1 MRTPDGQNKELI
13 QSALQL
19 LKDPEEAVWRIEV
32 RPESVA
38 MVDYDKMRQERG
50 EFIQSV
56 STFMQS
62 AAPLVQMDP
71 NATPTLIEL
80 LKWAVAGFKGSRE
93 IEGTL
98 DRAIEAMQKA
108 QEQEQQQDEGPS
120 EAELEMQ
127 RSQQEHQQDM
137 ELQATKHQQSMDE
150 MQAKHQADMKEAQV
164 EFQMELKKIQA
175 EMLAAIQEEIAQGQA
190 AMVQD
195 DRETANTMK
204 IDDNKPR
211 PGGDN
216 GA

>member
-1 MRTPDGQNKELI
+1 
-13 QSALQL
+13 
-19 LKDPEEAVWRIEV
+19 
-32 RPESVA
+32 

-98 DRAIEAMQKA
+98 DRAIEAMKKA
-108 QEQEQQQDEGPS
+108 QQAEQEEEGPS
-120 EAELEMQ
+120 EAELEAQ

-137 ELQATKHQQSMDE
+137 ELQATKHQQSMQE
-150 MQAKHQADMKEAQV
+150 LQAKHAADMKEAQV
-164 EFQMELKKIQA
+164 EFQMEMKKIQA

-195 DRETANTMK
+195 DRETDNTIK
-204 IDDNKPR
+204 IKKTPAATTEVKM
-211 PGGDN
+211 GN
-216 GA
+216 GS